1 MAIIYKKFQP
11 NEYVMAVKNGNVV
24 KEGLGISV
32 LYNNMFTD
40 VLVIPTSAFDGDF
53 AFDELVTNDYQTV
66 CVQGSVTYAI
76 EDYKKVAELADYS
89 YDQATYEQ
97 KKKNALDDL
106 KKRIQFVIKTIVI
119 KETSTRNVRQII
131 KQAEEMADLIMN
143 GLKEDDT
150 IRGLGVRILAVNI
163 LGISTRPETRKALE
177 AAAREQ
183 ILKEQDDAIYKR
195 RNAAIEQERL
205 IKENELDTEVSIAKR
220 ELEERIKREEQKKV
234 LVELEAENEKKRAE
248 EQAYAAEAMLNVY
261 ENVDIKLLEAL
272 AMVKGNPGLL
282 MAKAFLEIG
291 ANAEQIGNL
300 NITPDLLQSIMQ
312 ASQKG

>member
-1 MAIIYKKFQP
+1 MAVIYKKFQP

-106 KKRIQFVIKTIVI
+106 KKLIPVGRFGKP
-119 KETSTRNVRQII
+119 
-131 KQAEEMADLIMN
+131 EEVAAL
-143 GLKEDDT
+143 
-150 IRGLGVRILAVNI
+150 VAFLA
-163 LGISTRPETRKALE
+163 S
-177 AAAREQ
+177 
-183 ILKEQDDAIYKR
+183 DDASYI
-195 RNAAIEQERL
+195 
-205 IKENELDTEVSIAKR
+205 TGEVIN
-220 ELEERIKREEQKKV
+220 I
-234 LVELEAENEKKRAE
+234 N
-248 EQAYAAEAMLNVY
+248 
-261 ENVDIKLLEAL
+261 
-272 AMVKGNPGLL
+272 GGLY
-282 MAKAFLEIG
+282 
-291 ANAEQIGNL
+291 
-300 NITPDLLQSIMQ
+300 T
-312 ASQKG
+312 

>member
-1 MAIIYKKFQP
+1 MAVIYKKFQP
-11 NEYVMAVKNGNVV
+11 NEYVMAIKNGNVV

-66 CVQGSVTYAI
+66 CVQGSVTYVI

-89 YDQATYEQ
+89 YDKVRYEQ
-97 KKKNALDDL
+97 KKKTALDDL

-119 KETSTRNVRQII
+119 KETSTKNVRQII
-131 KQAEEMADLIMN
+131 KQAEEMADLIMA
-143 GLKEDDT
+143 GLKEDET
-150 IRGLGVRILAVNI
+150 IHGLGVKILAVNV

-195 RNAAIEQERL
+195 RNAAIEQDR
-205 IKENELDTEVSIAKR
+205 KSV
-220 ELEERIKREEQKKV
+220 V
-234 LVELEAENEKKRAE
+234 
-248 EQAYAAEAMLNVY
+248 
-261 ENVDIKLLEAL
+261 
-272 AMVKGNPGLL
+272 
-282 MAKAFLEIG
+282 
-291 ANAEQIGNL
+291 
-300 NITPDLLQSIMQ
+300 
-312 ASQKG
+312 